1 MNADEPIKAAR
12 NQSDTTEREGV
23 IEHHSSDPNATSHE
37 SRGSKPPDDG
47 NTASGLRQ
55 LVKEHRRPLLLL
67 VGLGLA
73 LVFVFV
79 VLPQLAGFGKSLHRL
94 RYGNKVWLVGGV
106 GLESISLF
114 GYMALLR
121 MTFSCDGVKITWGSS
136 YQITMAGTVAT
147 KVLSAGGAGGI
158 ALTVWALQ
166 AAGLSARSVAR
177 RMTSFEILLYAVF
190 MVALVVFGVG
200 LGLGLLPGHSRS
212 VLTLLP
218 AAFGAIVIVL
228 ALGLGYA
235 ADRAQR
241 GLSALAHRARRGR
254 KLLEKLVTV
263 PRTLHDG
270 VDTTRDILRKPG
282 LGLSGAIIYWAFD
295 IATLW
300 VAFRAFGASP
310 EIAVLVL
317 GYYIGQL
324 ANVLPL
330 PGGIGGVEGG
340 MIGSFIAFGVNGST
354 AALAVLAYRLISFWL
369 PIVPGLVAYLRL
381 RALVSRWNDQHDEQP
396 SEGSSQLPARA

>member
-1 MNADEPIKAAR
+1 
-12 NQSDTTEREGV
+12 V
-23 IEHHSSDPNATSHE
+23 IEHHSSDPNASGDG
-37 SRGSKPPDDG
+37 SRGSKPPDDS
-47 NTASGLRQ
+47 NTAPGLRQ

-79 VLPQLAGFGKSLHRL
+79 FLPQLAGFGKSLHRL
-94 RYGNKVWLVGGV
+94 RDGNKVWLVGGV

-114 GYMALLR
+114 GYMALFR

-147 KVLSAGGAGGI
+147 KVLAAAGAGGI

-190 MVALVVFGVG
+190 MGALVVFGVG

-212 VLTLLP
+212 ALTLLP
-218 AAFGAIVIVL
+218 AAFGAIIIVL

-241 GLSALAHRARRGR
+241 GLAALAHRARRGR
-254 KLLEKLVTV
+254 KLLERLVTV

-270 VDTTRDILRKPG
+270 VATTRDILRKPG

-300 VAFRAFGASP
+300 AAFRAFGASP

-340 MIGSFIAFGVNGST
+340 MIGSFIAFGLNGST
-354 AALAVLAYRLISFWL
+354 TALAVLAYRLISFWL
-369 PIVPGLVAYLRL
+369 PILPGSVAYLRL

-396 SEGSSQLPARA
+396 GEGSSQLPARV